1 MPGVLQFM
9 GSQIVGHDWAT
20 ELNWGSKYVKGKI
33 NSSDLKKRNKA
44 PLRSKSLF
52 EVKNSMVGF
61 NSRWDKVDETLRIC
75 KLKERSEEIT
85 QDKAQSERECMKELQ
100 ELGIERT
107 DVIRVP
113 EKAGKEGAEAIH
125 EERSVQFSHSVVT
138 DSLRP
143 HELHHARPPCPSP
156 IPRVHPNPCP
166 SSRWCHPTISS
177 SVVSFSSCPQS
188 FPASGS
194 FQMNQ
199 LFASG
204 AKVLEYQL

>member
-1 MPGVLQFM
+1 M
-9 GSQIVGHDWAT
+9 
-20 ELNWGSKYVKGKI
+20 
-33 NSSDLKKRNKA
+33 
-44 PLRSKSLF
+44 
-52 EVKNSMVGF
+52 
-61 NSRWDKVDETLRIC
+61 
-75 KLKERSEEIT
+75 KERSEEIT

-143 HELHHARPPCPSP
+143 HELHHAGPPCPSP

-166 SSRWCHPTISS
+166 SSR
-177 SVVSFSSCPQS
+177 
-188 FPASGS
+188 
-194 FQMNQ
+194 
-199 LFASG
+199 
-204 AKVLEYQL
+204 

>member
-1 MPGVLQFM
+1 M
-9 GSQIVGHDWAT
+9 
-20 ELNWGSKYVKGKI
+20 
-33 NSSDLKKRNKA
+33 
-44 PLRSKSLF
+44 
-52 EVKNSMVGF
+52 
-61 NSRWDKVDETLRIC
+61 
-75 KLKERSEEIT
+75 KERSEEIT

-156 IPRVHPNPCP
+156 SPGGYPDSGPL
-166 SSRWCHPTISS
+166 SR
-177 SVVSFSSCPQS
+177 
-188 FPASGS
+188 
-194 FQMNQ
+194 
-199 LFASG
+199 
-204 AKVLEYQL
+204 